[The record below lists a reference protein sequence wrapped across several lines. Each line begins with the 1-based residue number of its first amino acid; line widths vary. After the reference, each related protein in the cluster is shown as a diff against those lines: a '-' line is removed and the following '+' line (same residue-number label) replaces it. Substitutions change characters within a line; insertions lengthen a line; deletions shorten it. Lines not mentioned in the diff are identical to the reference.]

1 MFLSKVWYQLKK
13 SNFRYNYFYHSS
25 ISSEAEFRWDEP
37 ENPDDPDEPEK
48 PDEPE
53 NPDDDVF
60 LSEKFSMI
68 IISSEEHITP
78 DSCRILSSSNSDS
91 FSNPEHCSSFGFSDP
106 AVIGSSKWM
115 VSQAAK
121 LSDRLGMRE
130 DVFCPLLGFGL
141 GFLNDDDLPG
151 NWFEIGRDEEMEAG
165 RGIIIDDPIDADPV
179 IHEWDKISSNPI
191 LFPGLILRQLK
202 NKIKLFRFLRNPME
216 DI

>member
-1 MFLSKVWYQLKK
+1 MTSFTNAPLSDIVVYTSSPRVYILKSLFKIGCVSPKFDSSLKK

-91 FSNPEHCSSFGFSDP
+91 FSNPEHCSSLGFSDP
-106 AVIGSSKWM
+106 AVIGSSK
-115 VSQAAK
+115 
-121 LSDRLGMRE
+121 
-130 DVFCPLLGFGL
+130 
-141 GFLNDDDLPG
+141 
-151 NWFEIGRDEEMEAG
+151 
-165 RGIIIDDPIDADPV
+165 
-179 IHEWDKISSNPI
+179 
-191 LFPGLILRQLK
+191 
-202 NKIKLFRFLRNPME
+202 
-216 DI
+216 